1 MTSNRR
7 LFPAILPLLLALAVV
22 LAAACRPAP
31 VPDDG
36 SPAVTPSGWTDT
48 ARTVVSTV
56 AWAVPGARLIT
67 DVILPEPART
77 IVGRALTAVGEAAE
91 GLEVAIA
98 AYEARGGDRCAAKA
112 AVAGVRA
119 SLVAAAQSLADN
131 GIALGRVLERVAD
144 SAAAVVDELVPACDA
159 DAGWRSEGRQTNAE
173 LREIE
178 LRATSRGVVLRR
190 DLDNLQPGAAT
201 GGQ

>member
-1 MTSNRR
+1 VSPNRR
-7 LFPAILPLLLALAVV
+7 LFPSILPLLLALVVV

-36 SPAVTPSGWTDT
+36 APAATPSGWTDT
-48 ARTVVSTV
+48 ARTVLSTLS
-56 AWAVPGARLIT
+56 WAVPGAKLIT
-67 DVILPEPART
+67 DAILPEPART
-77 IVGRALTAVGEAAE
+77 IVGRALTAVGDAAE
-91 GLEVAIA
+91 GLDVAVA

-119 SLVAAAQSLADN
+119 SLVAAAQTLADN

-159 DAGWRSEGRQTNAE
+159 DAGWRSEGRATNAE
-173 LREIE
+173 LREVE
-178 LRATSRGVVLRR
+178 LRATARGAVLRR
-190 DLDNLQPGAAT
+190 DLDNLRPDASPGAR
-201 GGQ
+201 